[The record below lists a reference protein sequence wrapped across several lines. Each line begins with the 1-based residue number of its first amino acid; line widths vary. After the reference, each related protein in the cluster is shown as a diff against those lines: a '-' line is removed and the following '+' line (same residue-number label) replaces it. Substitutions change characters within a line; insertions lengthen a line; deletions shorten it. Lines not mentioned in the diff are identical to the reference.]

1 MTDSNWRQAMLDEMV
16 ALQSNGTYEHV
27 PLPCDKTIFG
37 CRWVYTANVGP
48 NDHINKFEALLVAK
62 GYTHFWFRLFFEI
75 VKVST

>member
-1 MTDSNWRQAMLDEMV
+1 MADSNRRQAMLDEMV
-16 ALQSNGTYEHV
+16 TLQSKHYEHV
-27 PLPCDKTIFG
+27 PLPCDKSIFG